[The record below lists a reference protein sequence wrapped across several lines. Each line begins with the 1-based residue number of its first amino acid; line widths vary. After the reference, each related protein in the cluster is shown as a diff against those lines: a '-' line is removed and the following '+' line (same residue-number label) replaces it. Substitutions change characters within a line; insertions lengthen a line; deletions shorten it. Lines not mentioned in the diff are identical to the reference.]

1 VATVEQS
8 YPPVVTSID
17 AGSPAD
23 RAGVIVGDLI
33 VAVNGEVP
41 RDIIEWH
48 LQTSESEVML
58 SVSRAGIEVEIEVL
72 RSPGEEFGVHVE
84 SAVFDRVR
92 TCDNHC
98 DFCFIYQLPKGL
110 RQSLYLKDDDYR
122 LSFLYGNFTTLTRFT
137 EADLER
143 VIAERISP
151 LNVSIH
157 STDPQLRARMLR
169 NERGSVSLRWM
180 KEMLKAEIDI
190 RGQIVLCPDVNDAE
204 ALDRTLGNLLN
215 EYSQIESIAIVPL
228 GLSRFNPENHL
239 RVHRQAEAVA
249 VIEQVERWR
258 DTFTKCVG
266 RPTVFAADEFYIVA
280 NRPWPEADHYGDFAM
295 YEDGIGMVR
304 QLQMEF
310 AGHKPDEVSS
320 SGNFFRSAD
329 TDHRYGDSYDAN
341 PAADTG
347 LRRALKIVDVE
358 EFNLGS
364 RRVILTALYGAHALR
379 EVVPNLPEHVRI
391 ATVENEFFG
400 GNTAVTGL
408 MVGSDINRVLAN
420 CDEDET
426 IFLPDVCLSGDRFLD
441 GLSLKDLIRPV
452 KIVRTDGRTLK
463 RIIEA

>member
-1 VATVEQS
+1 MATVEQS
-8 YPPVVTSID
+8 YPPVVTLID

-48 LQTSESEVML
+48 LQTSESEVTL
-58 SVSRAGIEVEIEVL
+58 SVSRAGLEIDIEVL

-110 RQSLYLKDDDYR
+110 RPSLYLKDDDYR

-143 VIAERISP
+143 VLVERISP

-169 NERGSVSLRWM
+169 NDRGSVSLRWL
-180 KEMLKAEIDI
+180 KEMLKADIQI
-190 RGQIVLCPDVNDAE
+190 RGQIVLCPGVNDAE
-204 ALDRTLGNLLN
+204 ALDRTLGDLLN
-215 EYSQIESIAIVPL
+215 EYSKIESIAIVPL
-228 GLSRFNPENHL
+228 GLSRFNPESHL
-239 RVHRQAEAVA
+239 RVHSATEAVA
-249 VIEQVERWR
+249 LIEQVDRWR
-258 DTFTKCVG
+258 EIFSSCVG
-266 RPTVFAADEFYIVA
+266 RPTVFAADEFYILA
-280 NRPWPEADHYGDFAM
+280 NRPWPGPEHYGAFDM

-310 AGHKPDEVSS
+310 AGQKADDVVAN
-320 SGNFFRSAD
+320 GNFFRSAD
-329 TDHRYGDSYDAN
+329 THHRYGDLYDTN

-347 LRRALKIVDVE
+347 LRRTLKVVDAE
-358 EFNLGS
+358 DFAFGS
-364 RRVILTALYGAHALR
+364 RRVILTAPYGAHALR
-379 EVVPNLPEHVRI
+379 EVVPDLPMHVRI
-391 ATVENEFFG
+391 ATVANEFFG

-408 MVGSDINRVLAN
+408 MVGSDINRVLSD
-420 CDEDET
+420 CDDDET

-441 GLSLKDLIRPV
+441 GLTLKDLIRPV

-463 RIIEA
+463 QIIEA

>member
-1 VATVEQS
+1 MATLEQT
-8 YPPVVTSID
+8 YPPIVTSID
-17 AGSPAD
+17 PGSPAD
-23 RAGVIVGDLI
+23 RAGVVVGDLI
-33 VAVNGEVP
+33 IAVNGEVP

-48 LQTSESEVML
+48 LQTSESEVTL
-58 SVSRAGIEVEIEVL
+58 SVSRAGLEVDIEVL

-110 RQSLYLKDDDYR
+110 RPSLYLKDDDYR

-169 NERGSVSLRWM
+169 NDRGSVSLRWL
-180 KEMLKAEIDI
+180 KEMLKAEIEI
-190 RGQIVLCPDVNDAE
+190 RGQIVLCPGVNDAK
-204 ALDRTLGNLLN
+204 ALDRTLGDLLN

-228 GLSRFNPENHL
+228 GLSRFNPESHL
-239 RVHRQAEAVA
+239 RVHQEAEAVA

-258 DTFTKCVG
+258 EIFTNCVG
-266 RPTVFAADEFYIVA
+266 RPTVYAADEFYIIA
-280 NRPWPEADHYGDFAM
+280 NRPWPESDHYGEFAM

-304 QLQMEF
+304 QLQIEF
-310 AGHKPDEVSS
+310 SGQKADDGVSGAS
-320 SGNFFRSAD
+320 FFRSAD
-329 TDHRYGDSYDAN
+329 TDHRYGDSYDSN

-347 LRRALKIVDVE
+347 LRRALKIIDSE
-358 EFNLGS
+358 EFDLGS
-364 RRVILTALYGAHALR
+364 RRVILTAPYGAHALR
-379 EVVPNLPEHVRI
+379 EVIPVMPEHVRI
-391 ATVENEFFG
+391 ATVSNEFFG
-400 GNTAVTGL
+400 GNTSVTGL
-408 MVGSDINRVLAN
+408 MVGSDVNRVLAE
-420 CDEDET
+420 CGEDET
-426 IFLPDVCLSGDRFLD
+426 VFLPDVCLSGDRFLD
-441 GLSLKDLIRPV
+441 GLTLKDLIRPV

>member
-1 VATVEQS
+1 MATVEQS

-33 VAVNGEVP
+33 IAVNGEMP

-48 LQTSESEVML
+48 LQTSESEVLL
-58 SVSRAGIEVEIEVL
+58 SVSRAGLEVDIEVR

-110 RQSLYLKDDDYR
+110 RPSLYLKDDDYR

-143 VIAERISP
+143 VLAERISP

-157 STDPQLRARMLR
+157 TTDPQLRAKMLR
-169 NERGSVSLRWM
+169 NDRGAVSLRWL
-180 KEMLKAEIDI
+180 KEMLKAEIEI
-190 RGQIVLCPDVNDAE
+190 RGQVVLCPGVNDAE
-204 ALDRTLGNLLN
+204 ALDRTLGDLLN
-215 EYSQIESIAIVPL
+215 EYSSIESLAIVPL
-228 GLSRFNPENHL
+228 GLSRFNPESHL
-239 RVHRQAEAVA
+239 RVHSEKEAIA
-249 VIEQVERWR
+249 VIEQVDRWR
-258 DTFTKCVG
+258 EIFTECVG
-266 RPTVFAADEFYIVA
+266 RPTVFAADEFYILA
-280 NRPWPEADHYGDFAM
+280 NRPWPQTDHYGEFAM

-310 AGHKPDEVSS
+310 AGHRADDLATN
-320 SGNFFRSAD
+320 GGFFRSAD
-329 TDHRYGDSYDAN
+329 TDHRYGDSYDTN

-347 LRRALKIVDVE
+347 LRRTLKILDSE
-358 EFNLGS
+358 EFDFGS
-364 RRVILTALYGAHALR
+364 RRVILTAPYGAHALQ
-379 EVVPNLPEHVRI
+379 EVVPKLPKHVRI
-391 ATVENEFFG
+391 ATVNNEFFG

-408 MVGSDINRVLAN
+408 MVGSDINRVLAD
-420 CDEDET
+420 CDDDET
-426 IFLPDVCLSGDRFLD
+426 VFLPDVCLSGDRFLD
-441 GLSLKDLIRPV
+441 GLTLKDLIRPV